1 MFDGGGGTYKLERG
15 RVEWLKGK
23 WNMLLLP
30 NEKSDKGDKLEL
42 SGGQLI
48 NLIKTHVKE
57 RRGGAYLERERGGGG
72 GLKISCS
79 KRET

>member
-1 MFDGGGGTYKLERG
+1 
-15 RVEWLKGK
+15 
-23 WNMLLLP
+23 MLPLP

-72 GLKISCS
+72 RLENILFQKGDLILSGN
-79 KRET
+79 

>member
-1 MFDGGGGTYKLERG
+1 
-15 RVEWLKGK
+15 
-23 WNMLLLP
+23 MLLLP

-72 GLKISCS
+72 GGGRLENILFQKGDLILSGN
-79 KRET
+79 